1 MSRYT
6 LTSNSM
12 IFEFKWIE
20 WNYINFRWFVVEP
33 LIPISLSIV
42 NCDHPVK
49 HLLWMENKQRF
60 YYQSRVHGF
69 GMCWH
74 ETSQAKT
81 GPRVNTFL
89 QDKLH
94 GAGLNLGVIILQHME
109 RLPPKFNENSNS
121 LRRRN
126 LIFGQQYV
134 VLWTEFLSCCGVS
147 PHPYLPVPDEL
158 NQVSCFVLGCPWICL
173 IFVLDIH
180 SFRPCLFYNDQH
192 LTGLQFKVYLDV
204 SGAEISRRDSRL
216 SPSCKGCSVPSCR
229 QTDLPQRQHAQA
241 PRLLANPGTSTSVE
255 GRGFDSRTSWL
266 SLPLLPLK

>member
-49 HLLWMENKQRF
+49 HLLWMENKQCF

-69 GMCWH
+69 GMFWH

-121 LRRRN
+121 LCRRN

-147 PHPYLPVPDEL
+147 PR
-158 NQVSCFVLGCPWICL
+158 S
-173 IFVLDIH
+173 IFARSWWAKPGFL
-180 SFRPCLFYNDQH
+180 FRPWMPLDLFDFRPWH
-192 LTGLQFKVYLDV
+192 SLIPPLSLLQWSASHWSSVQ
-204 SGAEISRRDSRL
+204 
-216 SPSCKGCSVPSCR
+216 SVPGC
-229 QTDLPQRQHAQA
+229 
-241 PRLLANPGTSTSVE
+241 VW
-255 GRGFDSRTSWL
+255 GRNFETR
-266 SLPLLPLK
+266 